1 MLVAA
6 YQSIARRCQER
17 ISSWPLTI
25 QGMFWIAW
33 SGFIFSLLNALLR
46 VLSQLLPTGQE
57 QFLRYLAGVAVML
70 PMVWRYGM
78 SNYWPRDVRGQFWRG
93 AAHTAA
99 LTLWFIAL
107 PHIPLA
113 DMTAISF
120 TGPIYVMLGAAW
132 FLGERMR
139 KDRWIAA
146 LIGLVGVLVVVGPKL
161 SGEGGYYN
169 LIMMATSPLFAASFL
184 ITKALTRSEKSSTIV
199 LWQSLVIALL
209 SAPLGLMQW
218 ESVSAW
224 QWLGFAVA
232 GILGSYGHYCMAHGF
247 GLADISATQSLRFLD
262 LVWTSA
268 LGWLIFSSVP
278 SSTTWIGAAV
288 IMASTLWI
296 TQREKRRG

>member
-6 YQSIARRCQER
+6 YQSIARRFQER
-17 ISSWPLTI
+17 IQSWPLTV

-33 SGFIFSLLNALLR
+33 SGFIFALLNALLR
-46 VLSQLLPTGQE
+46 LLSQQLPTGQT
-57 QFLRYLAGVAVML
+57 QFLRYLSGVVVML
-70 PMVWRYGM
+70 PLVWRYGM
-78 SNYWPRDVRGQFWRG
+78 NNYWPRDVKGQFWRG

-132 FLGERMR
+132 FLGERMH

-146 LIGLVGVLVVVGPKL
+146 LIGLAGVLVVVGPKL

-169 LIMMATSPLFAASFL
+169 LIMMATAPLFAASFL
-184 ITKALTRSEKSSTIV
+184 ITKALTRSEKSTTIV

-218 ESVSAW
+218 EPVSPMHW
-224 QWLGFAVA
+224 VGFAVS
-232 GILGSYGHYCMAHGF
+232 GLLGSYGHYCIARGF

-278 SSTTWIGAAV
+278 STTTWLGAAV
-288 IMASTLWI
+288 IMCATLWI
-296 TQREKRRG
+296 TQREKRRS